1 MCPNCTSSTAQARR
15 CQRPRPWPKGLNAA
29 NKLTLAAKGKNF
41 LLTFPLIEPA
51 PLTLRVSQEK
61 PHQTWSRALCPV
73 ATVDDPTFGRCFSY
87 IHDIFIC
94 IACGNRLKVRGRRH
108 GGIHPKENRN

>member
-1 MCPNCTSSTAQARR
+1 MSESQIEPWLAHRPQVLLVGVSSRRSGFDAVPMCPNFTSSTAQARR

-51 PLTLRVSQEK
+51 PLLLRVRQVDLS
-61 PHQTWSRALCPV
+61 PV
-73 ATVDDPTFGRCFSY
+73 TVFRTDT
-87 IHDIFIC
+87 
-94 IACGNRLKVRGRRH
+94 L
-108 GGIHPKENRN
+108 